1 MAYIGLRLVSITAA
15 WFALC
20 SAAFAAD
27 TAASPV
33 QASSPQASAPPV
45 MTASTSPASS
55 SGAVA
60 TSTSDDA
67 TARQIDAFLAD
78 DGAPGGQ
85 AAQQG
90 QAQPRAIHGEAGVSF
105 GSRGYHNAYVAAD
118 IPVGQNS
125 DLGVAVSDTKAPSYH
140 GYGGG
145 ESKSLAVSLSINTAH
160 GGGQGCGVPHWG
172 QPLPTDHLS
181 PACAQ
186 GLDGGEAEGL
196 APGLAAMAAGAG
208 GR

>member
-1 MAYIGLRLVSITAA
+1 MTHIGFRLVSITAA

-27 TAASPV
+27 TQSTAA
-33 QASSPQASAPPV
+33 QTADQT
-45 MTASTSPASS
+45 TASQATASQPVAGQGPISS
-55 SGAVA
+55 SAGAVA
-60 TSTSDDA
+60 TASGDDA
-67 TARQIDAFLAD
+67 TARQIDAWLAD
-78 DGAPGGQ
+78 DGAPGSQ

-105 GSRGYHNAYVAAD
+105 GSRGYRNAYVAAD

-125 DLGVAVSDTKAPSYH
+125 DLGVAVSDTKIPSYH

-160 GGGQGCGVPHWG
+160 GGGQTCGPQHWG
-172 QPLPTDHLS
+172 QTLPTDHLA
-181 PACAQ
+181 PACAE
-186 GLDGGEAEGL
+186 GEGSDL
-196 APGLAAMAAGAG
+196 APGLAAMAAGYAG
-208 GR
+208 R

>member
-1 MAYIGLRLVSITAA
+1 MAHTGFKLVSIAAA

-27 TAASPV
+27 SP
-33 QASSPQASAPPV
+33 APASAAPV
-45 MTASTSPASS
+45 MTASTGPTASD
-55 SGAVA
+55 GAVA

-78 DGAPGGQ
+78 NGAPGGQ
-85 AAQQG
+85 PAPQDQG
-90 QAQPRAIHGEAGVSF
+90 QPRAIHGEAGVSF
-105 GSRGYHNAYVAAD
+105 GSRGYRNAYVAAD
-118 IPVGQNS
+118 IPVGQSS
-125 DLGVAVSDTKAPSYH
+125 DLGVAVSDTKVPSYH

-145 ESKSLAVSLSINTAH
+145 ESRSLAVSLNINTAN
-160 GGGQGCGVPHWG
+160 GAGQGCGAPHWG
-172 QPLPTDHLS
+172 QPLPTDHLA

-186 GLDGGEAEGL
+186 GFDGGEAAGL
-196 APGLAAMAAGAG
+196 APGLAAMEAGAG